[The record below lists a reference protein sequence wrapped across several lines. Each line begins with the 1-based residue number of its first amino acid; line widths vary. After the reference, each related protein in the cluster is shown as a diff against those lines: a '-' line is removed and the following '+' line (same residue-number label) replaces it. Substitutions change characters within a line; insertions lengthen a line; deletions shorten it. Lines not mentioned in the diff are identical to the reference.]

1 MKNSFRNF
9 FLIGM
14 IIPVFILLSI
24 IVILTTYKV
33 HDYNKKKSL
42 MEIER
47 LEIERLEIQKIK
59 KKSFKPTIIKP
70 IKQNNDSSLTKITET
85 VVKDINIKQ
94 IKTNISDTNKPKKA
108 IVSKPDTINEVI
120 YKPDIIN
127 EVIYKPDAI
136 KNID

>member
-47 LEIERLEIQKIK
+47 LEIQKIK

-85 VVKDINIKQ
+85 VVKDIDIKQ
-94 IKTNISDTNKPKKA
+94 IKTSINNIKSNLDTNK
-108 IVSKPDTINEVI
+108 INILKPDTIEN
-120 YKPDIIN
+120 IIEN
-127 EVIYKPDAI
+127 
-136 KNID
+136 N

>member
-1 MKNSFRNF
+1 MKNSFRKLF
-9 FLIGM
+9 CIGM
-14 IIPVFILLSI
+14 IIPTFIIIMTVVFIMYEL
-24 IVILTTYKV
+24 

-59 KKSFKPTIIKP
+59 KESFKPTIIKP

-85 VVKDINIKQ
+85 VVKDINIKK

-108 IVSKPDTINEVI
+108 IVSKPD
-120 YKPDIIN
+120 IIN
-127 EVIYKPDAI
+127 EVIYKPDTI

>member
-42 MEIER
+42 M
-47 LEIERLEIQKIK
+47 EIERLEIQKIK